1 MTKVAAAVVCRGPV
15 DCDVIRPVP
24 QTACVG
30 YSVAGAGGPA
40 PLCDPY
46 GLDSLVSSLHGPGD
60 ALSQPLPPP
69 AADRYQDDFSPPEYG
84 DGFPA
89 DLTAGGMAYSP
100 IRYGT
105 ARPLIR

>member
-1 MTKVAAAVVCRGPV
+1 M
-15 DCDVIRPVP
+15 
-24 QTACVG
+24 
-30 YSVAGAGGPA
+30 AGAGGPA

-100 IRYGT
+100 IRSGT
-105 ARPLIR
+105 ARLLIIMPCLHMSYFYVPSPIRRRAQ